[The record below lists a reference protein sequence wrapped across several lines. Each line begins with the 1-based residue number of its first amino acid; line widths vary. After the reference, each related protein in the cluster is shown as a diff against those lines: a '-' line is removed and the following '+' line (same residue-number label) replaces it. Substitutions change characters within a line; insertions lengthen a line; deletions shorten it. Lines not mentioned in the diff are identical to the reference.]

1 MRTLV
6 LLTACVGCS
15 SPSTP
20 PPGGALDAAARDAAI
35 DAPSPATP
43 GVFAT
48 ITGGDHARTYALTG
62 TVECNIDSEIHA
74 YRLFG
79 RTGDMDLTLFSTME
93 PQAGQQLASPDFWVI
108 VFADGHGTFYPQDTG
123 GSCTATVDASWPAA
137 RYHFSCTGGP
147 FTITGTGICP
157 PV

>member
-6 LLTACVGCS
+6 LLAACVGCS
-15 SPSTP
+15 SPSSSP
-20 PPGGALDAAARDAAI
+20 PAPDAAARDAAV
-35 DAPSPATP
+35 DAVPPATP

-48 ITGGDHARTYALTG
+48 IAGGQYAGTYALTG
-62 TVECNIDSEIHA
+62 TVECNLDSEIHD

-93 PQAGQQLASPDFWVI
+93 PEAGQRFSSPDFWVI
-108 VFADGHGTFYPQDTG
+108 VFTGGQGTFYPQDTG
-123 GSCTATVDASWPAA
+123 GSCTTTVDASWPAA

-147 FTITGTGICP
+147 FTITGTGVCP

>member
-6 LLTACVGCS
+6 LLAACVGCS

-20 PPGGALDAAARDAAI
+20 PPGGTLDAAARDAAV
-35 DAPSPATP
+35 DAPAPATP

-48 ITGGDHARTYALTG
+48 ITGGTLAGTYSLTE
-62 TVECNIDSEIHA
+62 TVECNVDIETHA
-74 YRLFG
+74 YRVFG
-79 RTGDMDLTLFSTME
+79 RTGSIDFSLFSNIS
-93 PQAGQQLASPDFWVI
+93 PAAGQQVTSPDFWVI
-108 VFADGHGTFYPQDTG
+108 VGISPDSTFYPQDTG
-123 GSCTATVDASWPAA
+123 GSCTATIDASWPAA
-137 RYHFSCTGGP
+137 RLHFSCTGGP